1 MSNTQ
6 NFPLAAFEAVVT
18 VAPKV
23 WNTKYGKRCKVGFQ
37 PTGTNVQ
44 EEKIVWGPEFD
55 QVLNGLVVG
64 QKVMLQPKNNGR
76 GFTVVLLPNAPQ
88 IQTETFD
95 QPTASKGY
103 KEPSK
108 DLKKDVKSFIE
119 MTSKMY
125 KFCFE
130 KASDELQDY
139 SLSDD
144 NLRIVATTLFINAN
158 QKFNL

>member
-103 KEPSK
+103 KSPSK
-108 DLKKDVKSFIE
+108 DLKKEVIAHI
-119 MTSKMY
+119 KMEGDLF

-130 KASDELQDY
+130 TASDLMQDF

-144 NLRIVATTLFINAN
+144 NIRAVATTLFINAN
-158 QKFNL
+158 HKYDL